1 MAANENKDLVR
12 RYLAEVSGKDKPA
25 EMLDKYVADEELK
38 QHIAVFEAAFPRY
51 ELIADDLVAEGDRVA
66 LRGTV
71 KGHHTGELMGIPPT
85 GKTVSL
91 PVLLIY
97 RLANGKIAEHW
108 MGVDRLALL
117 EQLGVAPAKE
127 AGAR

>member
-12 RYLAEVSGKDKPA
+12 RYLAELSGKDKPA
-25 EMLDKYVADEELK
+25 EIVDKYVADEELK
-38 QHIAVFEAAFPRY
+38 QHIAVFEAAFTRY
-51 ELIADDLVAEGDRVA
+51 ELIADDLFAEGDRVA
-66 LRGTV
+66 VRAIF
-71 KGHHTGELMGIPPT
+71 KGHHNGELMGIPPT

-97 RLANGKIAEHW
+97 RVANGKIVDHW
-108 MGVDRLALL
+108 MSVDRLQLM
-117 EQLGVAPAKE
+117 EQLGVAPATG

>member
-51 ELIADDLVAEGDRVA
+51 ELIADDVFAEGDRVA
-66 LRGTV
+66 VRGTV
-71 KGHHTGELMGIPPT
+71 RGHHTGELMGIPPT

-91 PVLLIY
+91 TVLLIY
-97 RLANGKIAEHW
+97 RLADGKIVDHW
-108 MGVDRLALL
+108 MSVDRLELL
-117 EQLGVAPAKE
+117 EQLGVAPATG